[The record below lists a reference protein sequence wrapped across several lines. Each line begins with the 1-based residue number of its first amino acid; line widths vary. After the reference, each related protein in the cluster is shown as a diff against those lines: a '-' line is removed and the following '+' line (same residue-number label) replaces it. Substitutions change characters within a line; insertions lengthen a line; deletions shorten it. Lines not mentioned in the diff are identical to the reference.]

1 MKLQIII
8 IAGGLA
14 TRLGTLT
21 SNKPKSLID
30 INGDPFIIHQL
41 RYLKNQ
47 GFKKIHLCLGFLA
60 DQIITTLKHFNYL
73 DLNITYSLDGDNQ
86 LGTGG
91 ALKNA
96 LDKCEDYF
104 FVQYGDSY
112 LPINYSKI
120 YDFFVMNKSQ
130 SNILTIYEN
139 NSMYDKSNVIY
150 TANKIF
156 KYDKNLN
163 SAEMNFIDYGLSL
176 LKKDEIIPILENNIS
191 DLSEVYKILINE
203 NKMIPYIVKER
214 FYEIGKPEGIADMKK
229 YIERLL

>member
-14 TRLGTLT
+14 TRLGKLAI
-21 SNKPKSLID
+21 NKPKSLID
-30 INGDPFIIHQL
+30 INGEPFIIHQL

-47 GFKKIHLCLGFLA
+47 GLKNIHLCLGYLA
-60 DQIITTLKHFNYL
+60 DQIITILRHFNNL

-112 LPINYSKI
+112 LPINYSKVHN
-120 YDFFVMNKSQ
+120 FFVMNNKQ
-130 SNILTIYEN
+130 RNILTIYKN
-139 NSMYDKSNVIY
+139 KNMYDKSNVDY
-150 TANKIF
+150 TENKIF

-163 SAEMNFIDYGLSL
+163 NSGMNFIDYGLSL
-176 LKKDEIIPILENNIS
+176 LKKDEIMPILNRNVS

-203 NKMIPYIVKER
+203 NKMIPYIVNQR
-214 FYEIGKPEGIADMKK
+214 FYEIGKPKGIEEMKK
-229 YIERLL
+229 YLERI